1 MIAQRVHVHVLRHPV
16 YLLQSELRHAVL
28 QRVDRLLDGA
38 NLRQETRDIV
48 VAGIVLRVDG
58 DRTLGPF
65 EGAFVEAETMED
77 GATIGIRPR
86 VVGIELHG
94 LLDAGQQLP

>member
-1 MIAQRVHVHVLRHPV
+1 MAFRLRQIDLQALDQRPIARMFAQRIHIHVLRHPV

-58 DRTLGPF
+58 DRTLGPLR
-65 EGAFVEAETMED
+65 ED
-77 GATIGIRPR
+77 TQDRRCAI
-86 VVGIELHG
+86 
-94 LLDAGQQLP
+94 DS